1 MTARASLVSWLVA
14 LAAVLAAAAALGQ
27 TGTARSWDLPLAE
40 VLAELRQGG
49 SVIFL
54 RHTATDYAESDA
66 RMKSY
71 SDCGGQRNLAEKGR
85 QDARNIGIAIRALGV
100 PVGRVL
106 SSPYCR
112 TLETAE
118 LAFGRSEIATDVRY
132 AKPGET
138 GAERYAPLRELLG
151 APPERGTNTVVVG
164 HGAPFYAL
172 TQLRLAEGEIAVLKP
187 LGNRFEILGRIKPDD
202 WAALRA
208 AARP

>member
-118 LAFGRSEIATDVRY
+118 LAFGRSEIATDVRSICDIRRLFTY
-132 AKPGET
+132 NAQMALIVR
-138 GAERYAPLRELLG
+138 AEADRVA
-151 APPERGTNTVVVG
+151 
-164 HGAPFYAL
+164 
-172 TQLRLAEGEIAVLKP
+172 LAEKEI
-187 LGNRFEILGRIKPDD
+187 GR
-202 WAALRA
+202 AHV
-208 AARP
+208 